1 MARSRARRENL
12 RGIYAATGL
21 DDAAVARRYAKVDP
35 RHRTNVAGENDKLR
49 LSAHDTGL
57 EAELVMATVACA
69 LAVLAGIAAER
80 WLHLS
85 DLSLVFMTA
94 VIAVSVRTRRGVAVY
109 AALLAALAYNYFF
122 LAPRYT
128 LYLASFTGLATVG
141 LFLVAALVC
150 GRLANR
156 LRTQLLLVQTGR
168 RHAEALRALGQH
180 LLTANTEAEAAAA
193 TATALRETVD
203 AEAVVLL
210 REDARWREPG
220 RDPANARFDPA
231 LVLAAD
237 AALRSGAVERA
248 GDGPWH
254 GVPLGPSAQAMG
266 VLGVRFEDPLLPP
279 TQDAMALVGA
289 MARDLA
295 QALTR
300 LSLDRQLA
308 GTRLQAETERLRAE
322 LLASV
327 SHDLRSPL
335 STIIG
340 SAESLLAYRSRLSD
354 ADQDSLARDIAQEGQ
369 RLDRYIQ
376 NLLDMTRLGHDGLQ
390 LHRDWIGLD
399 DLLGAAVARLRRQHS
414 APRVEVNLE
423 ADLPLLRVHGPLF
436 EQALFNVL
444 DNAAKFSPPGAPIEV
459 HARSTIGSVVVDVAD
474 RGPGIPE
481 ADRERVF
488 ERFHRVSQG
497 DRAPP
502 GTGLGLAIC
511 RGVMVAH
518 GGTAQALGRDDTEG
532 TVVRLSLPRESLPAG
547 APGEDE

>member
-1 MARSRARRENL
+1 MN
-12 RGIYAATGL
+12 
-21 DDAAVARRYAKVDP
+21 DDAP
-35 RHRTNVAGENDKLR
+35 P
-49 LSAHDTGL
+49 SAHDTRL
-57 EAELVMATVACA
+57 ESELALATVACA

-80 WLHLS
+80 WLQLT

-128 LYLASFTGLATVG
+128 LYLASFASLATVG

-156 LRTQLLLVQTGR
+156 LRMQLLLVQVGR
-168 RHAEALRALGQH
+168 RRAESLRALGQK
-180 LLTANTEAEAAAA
+180 LLAA
-193 TATALRETVD
+193 TTDADAVSATAGALRETVD
-203 AEAVVLL
+203 AEAVALV
-210 REDARWREPG
+210 RDAAGWREPG
-220 RDPANARFDPA
+220 RDASQARFDPA
-231 LVLAAD
+231 LLIAAD
-237 AALRSGAVERA
+237 ASLRSGHVERA

-254 GVPLGPSAQAMG
+254 CLPLGPTAHHVV
-266 VLGVRFEDPLLPP
+266 VLGVRFEDPLLSP
-279 TQDAMALVGA
+279 TEDAMALVEA
-289 MARDLA
+289 MSRDLA

-308 GTRLQAETERLRAE
+308 STKLQAETERLRAE

-340 SAESLLAYRSRLSD
+340 SAESLVAYHAQLRAEDQLA
-354 ADQDSLARDIAQEGQ
+354 LAQDIAQEGQ

-390 LHRDWIGLD
+390 LQRDWIGLD
-399 DLLGAAVARLRRQHS
+399 ELLGAAVARLRRQGPVPS
-414 APRVEVNLE
+414 VELQLE
-423 ADLPLLRVHGPLF
+423 PGLPLLRVHGPLL

-444 DNAAKFSPPGAPIEV
+444 DNAAKFSPPDAPIAV
-459 HARSTIGSVVVDVAD
+459 SARASDEAVIIEIAD
-474 RGPGIPE
+474 QGPGIPPG
-481 ADRERVF
+481 DRERVF
-488 ERFHRVSQG
+488 ERFHRVAQG

-511 RGVMVAH
+511 RGVLVAH
-518 GGTAQALGRDDTEG
+518 GGTAEVLDGAGGQG
-532 TVVRLSLPRESLPAG
+532 TRVRLSLPREAPPND

>member
-1 MARSRARRENL
+1 VADARNPRR
-12 RGIYAATGL
+12 
-21 DDAAVARRYAKVDP
+21 P
-35 RHRTNVAGENDKLR
+35 
-49 LSAHDTGL
+49 SAHDTSL
-57 EAELVMATVACA
+57 EAELAIATVVCA
-69 LAVLAGIAAER
+69 LAVVAGMAAER
-80 WLHLS
+80 WLHLT

-94 VIAVSVRTRRGVAVY
+94 VIAVAVRTRRGVAVY
-109 AALLAALAYNYFF
+109 AALLAALAYNFF
-122 LAPRYT
+122 FFAPRYT
-128 LYLASFTGLATVG
+128 LYLASLDGLATVS

-156 LRTQLLLVQTGR
+156 LRTQLLVVQAGR
-168 RHAEALRALGQH
+168 RHAEALRALGQR
-180 LLTANTEAEAAAA
+180 LLAATTDVDAIAA
-193 TATALRETVD
+193 TATALRDAVD
-203 AEAVVLL
+203 AEAVVLV
-210 REDARWREPG
+210 RDASGWREPG
-220 RDPANARFDPA
+220 RDATQARFDPA
-231 LVLAAD
+231 LMAAAD
-237 AALRSGAVERA
+237 TCLRTGAEERA

-254 GVPLGPSAQAMG
+254 CLPLGKGAQAVG
-266 VLGVRFEDPLLPP
+266 VIGVRFEDPLVPS
-279 TQDAMALVGA
+279 TADAMALVEA

-300 LSLDRQLA
+300 LSLDRQLVS
-308 GTRLQAETERLRAE
+308 TRLQAETERLRAE

-340 SAESLLAYRSRLSD
+340 SAESLVEYHAQLS
-354 ADQDSLARDIAQEGQ
+354 AEDQAALARDIAQEGQ

-376 NLLDMTRLGHDGLQ
+376 NLLDMTRLGHGGLQ
-390 LHRDWIGLD
+390 LQRDWIGLD
-399 DLLGAAVARLRRQHS
+399 ELLGAAVARLRRQAA
-414 APRVEVNLE
+414 APAVAVRLE
-423 ADLPLLRVHGPLF
+423 PDLPLLRVHGPLL

-459 HARSTIGSVVVDVAD
+459 RARATPDEVIVEIAD

-488 ERFHRVSQG
+488 DRFHRVAQG

-511 RGVMVAH
+511 RGVLVAH
-518 GGTAQALGRDDTEG
+518 GGSARALGGDGGIG
-532 TVVRLSLPRESLPAG
+532 TVVRLCLPRESPPAD

>member
-1 MARSRARRENL
+1 VASANENQ
-12 RGIYAATGL
+12 GA
-21 DDAAVARRYAKVDP
+21 
-35 RHRTNVAGENDKLR
+35 
-49 LSAHDTGL
+49 SAHDTRL
-57 EAELVMATVACA
+57 EAELALATVACA
-69 LAVLAGIAAER
+69 LAVVAGAAAER

-109 AALLAALAYNYFF
+109 SALLAALAYNYFF
-122 LAPRYT
+122 LEPRFT
-128 LYLASFTGLATVG
+128 LYLASSTGLATVG

-156 LRTQLLLVQTGR
+156 LRGQLLLVQTAR
-168 RHAEALRALGQH
+168 RHSDALRELGQH
-180 LLTANTEAEAAAA
+180 LLSATTEADAVAA
-193 TATALRETVD
+193 TAIALRDTVD

-210 REDARWREPG
+210 RDSSAWREAG
-220 RDPANARFDPA
+220 RDAASTRFDPA

-237 AALRSGAVERA
+237 ASLRSGAEERA

-254 GVPLGPSAQAMG
+254 CLPLGPSVRRLG
-266 VLGVRFEDPLLPP
+266 VLGVRFDDPLLPP
-279 TQDAMALVGA
+279 TAEAMALVAA

-300 LSLDRQLA
+300 LSLDQQLA

-340 SAESLLAYRSRLSD
+340 SAESLVAYRQQLS
-354 ADQDSLARDIAQEGQ
+354 ADDQVALAQDIAQEGQ

-390 LHRDWIGLD
+390 LHREWIGLD
-399 DLLGAAVARLRRQHS
+399 ELLGAAVGRLRRQLP
-414 APRVEVNLE
+414 APPVEAALPP
-423 ADLPLLRVHGPLF
+423 DLPLLRVHGPLF

-444 DNAAKFSPPGAPIEV
+444 DNAAKFSPPGVPISV
-459 HARSTIGSVVVDVAD
+459 GARMADESILIEIVD

-481 ADRERVF
+481 GDRERVF
-488 ERFHRVSQG
+488 ERFHRVAQG

-511 RGVMVAH
+511 RGVLVAH
-518 GGTAQALGRDDTEG
+518 GGSAEALAGEGGIG
-532 TVVRLSLPRESLPAG
+532 TVVRLRLPRETPPAD
-547 APGEDE
+547 ATGEDD

>member
-1 MARSRARRENL
+1 MRRENL
-12 RGIYAATGL
+12 RRIYAVGPFA
-21 DDAAVARRYAKVDP
+21 DAAVARRHAKVGEK
-35 RHRTNVAGENDKLR
+35 HRTTVAKAKNHQR
-49 LSAHDTGL
+49 ASAHDTRL
-57 EAELVMATVACA
+57 EGELALATAACA
-69 LAVLAGIAAER
+69 LAVLAGAAAER

-94 VIAVSVRTRRGVAVY
+94 VIAVSVRTRRIVAIY

-122 LAPRYT
+122 LEPRFT
-128 LYLASFTGLATVG
+128 LYLATSTGLATVG

-156 LRTQLLLVQTGR
+156 LRAQLLLVQTGR
-168 RHAEALRALGQH
+168 RNAEALRDLGMS
-180 LLTANTEAEAAAA
+180 LLSATTEADAVVA
-193 TATALRETVD
+193 TAKTLRDTVD
-203 AEAVVLL
+203 CDAVVLM
-210 REDARWREPG
+210 RNEPGWREAG
-220 RDPANARFDPA
+220 RNAANTRFDPA
-231 LVLAAD
+231 LILAAD
-237 AALRSGAVERA
+237 ASLRSGAEERA

-254 GVPLGPSAQAMG
+254 CIPLGRSAQPFG
-266 VLGVRFEDPLLPP
+266 VLGVRFEDQLLPP
-279 TQDAMALVGA
+279 IEDAMALVEA

-300 LSLDRQLA
+300 LSLDNQLA

-322 LLASV
+322 LLASI

-340 SAESLLAYRSRLSD
+340 SAESLVAYRAQLSSD
-354 ADQDSLARDIAQEGQ
+354 DQVALARDIAQEGQ

-399 DLLGAAVARLRRQHS
+399 EVLGAAMTRLRRQAT
-414 APRVEVNLE
+414 APVVKAQLPPGM
-423 ADLPLLRVHGPLF
+423 PLLRVHAPLF

-444 DNAAKFSPPGAPIEV
+444 DNAAKFSPPGAPISV
-459 HARSTIGSVVVDVAD
+459 QARSTGESIIVEISD

-481 ADRERVF
+481 GDRERVF
-488 ERFHRVSQG
+488 ERFHRVAQG

-511 RGVMVAH
+511 RGVLVAH
-518 GGTAQALGRDDTEG
+518 GGSAEALAGVDGIG
-532 TVVRLSLPRESLPAG
+532 TVVRLRLPREAPPAD
-547 APGEDE
+547 ASSMDE

>member
-1 MARSRARRENL
+1 MANVSDSQRA
-12 RGIYAATGL
+12 
-21 DDAAVARRYAKVDP
+21 
-35 RHRTNVAGENDKLR
+35 
-49 LSAHDTGL
+49 SAHDTRL
-57 EAELVMATVACA
+57 ETELALATAACA
-69 LAVLAGIAAER
+69 LAVLAGAAAER
-80 WLHLS
+80 WLHLT

-94 VIAVSVRTRRGVAVY
+94 VIAVSVRTRRGVAIY

-122 LAPRYT
+122 LEPRFT
-128 LYLASFTGLATVG
+128 LYLASSTGLATVG

-156 LRTQLLLVQTGR
+156 LRAQLLLVQTGR
-168 RHAEALRALGQH
+168 RHAEALRELGQH
-180 LLTANTEAEAAAA
+180 LLSATTEADAVTV
-193 TATALRETVD
+193 TAKALREAVD

-210 REDARWREPG
+210 RNATTWREAG
-220 RDPANARFDPA
+220 RDAANTRFDPA

-237 AALRSGAVERA
+237 ASLRTGAEACA
-248 GDGPWH
+248 GDGPWRC
-254 GVPLGPSAQAMG
+254 VPLGPFAQP
-266 VLGVRFEDPLLPP
+266 LGILAVRFEDPLLPP
-279 TQDAMALVGA
+279 TGDAMALVAA

-300 LSLDRQLA
+300 LSLDNQLA

-340 SAESLLAYRSRLSD
+340 SAESLVAYRQKLS
-354 ADQDSLARDIAQEGQ
+354 ADDQIALAQDIAQEGQ

-399 DLLGAAVARLRRQHS
+399 ELLGAAVARLRRQVS
-414 APRVEVNLE
+414 APPVETALPP
-423 ADLPLLRVHGPLF
+423 DLPLLRLHGPLF

-444 DNAAKFSPPGAPIEV
+444 DNAAKYSPPGAPVLVRAHAVDEAIIIE
-459 HARSTIGSVVVDVAD
+459 IAD
-474 RGPGIPE
+474 RGPGIPQ

-488 ERFHRVSQG
+488 ERFHRVAQG
-497 DRAPP
+497 DRAAP

-511 RGVMVAH
+511 RGVLLAH
-518 GGTAQALGRDDTEG
+518 GGSAEALAGDDGIG
-532 TVVRLSLPRESLPAG
+532 TVVRLRLPYEAPPAD
-547 APGEDE
+547 ASGEDDQA

>member
-1 MARSRARRENL
+1 VAIAKDNSRAS
-12 RGIYAATGL
+12 
-21 DDAAVARRYAKVDP
+21 V
-35 RHRTNVAGENDKLR
+35 
-49 LSAHDTGL
+49 HDTRL
-57 EAELVMATVACA
+57 EAELALATIVCA
-69 LAVLAGIAAER
+69 LAVLVGMVAER
-80 WLHLS
+80 WLHLA

-94 VIAVSVRTRRGVAVY
+94 VITVAVRTRRGVAVY

-128 LYLASFTGLATVG
+128 LYLASFASVATVG

-156 LRTQLLLVQTGR
+156 LRTQLLLVQAGR
-168 RHAEALRALGQH
+168 RHAEALRALGQR
-180 LLTANTEAEAAAA
+180 LLSATTDIDAVAA
-193 TATALRETVD
+193 TVSALREAVD
-203 AEAVVLL
+203 AEAVVLVH
-210 REDARWREPG
+210 DAAGWREPG
-220 RDPANARFDPA
+220 REPAHARFDPA
-231 LVLAAD
+231 LLAAAD
-237 AALRSGAVERA
+237 ACLQTGVEERA

-254 GVPLGPSAQAMG
+254 CLPLGPLAHPLG
-266 VLGVRFEDPLLPP
+266 VLGVRFGDPLIP
-279 TQDAMALVGA
+279 TTVDAMALVAA

-308 GTRLQAETERLRAE
+308 STRLQAETERLRAE

-340 SAESLLAYRSRLSD
+340 SAESLVAYRARLS
-354 ADQDSLARDIAQEGQ
+354 AEDQDALARDIALEGQ

-390 LHRDWIGLD
+390 LPREWIGLD
-399 DLLGAAVARLRRQHS
+399 ELLGAAVARLRRQAS
-414 APRVEVNLE
+414 APVVDVHLE
-423 ADLPLLRVHGPLF
+423 PGLPFVRVHGPLL

-459 HARSTIGSVVVDVAD
+459 RVRATPTEVFVEIAD
-474 RGPGIPE
+474 QGPGIPE

-488 ERFHRVSQG
+488 DRVHRVAQG

-511 RGVMVAH
+511 RGVLVAH
-518 GGTAQALGRDDTEG
+518 GGAAEVLEG
-532 TVVRLSLPRESLPAG
+532 DNGSGTMIRLRLPREAPPAD
-547 APGEDE
+547 APAEDE